1 MYFIGGDPG
10 RSVDGVVVGG
20 LDVLH
25 QRVLVVLVLVDIHGQ
40 HHGHGVVDALNAGTV
55 ARVIRAGVDLVDT
68 NAFVEGVGE
77 LGRKLNPVVGHPQ
90 RGMHWSTRMSA
101 VLAAVNWTAVTG
113 HTSAQRLKRSVKKR
127 A

>member
-40 HHGHGVVDALNAGTV
+40 HHGHGVVDVLDAAIGAGVVRT
-55 ARVIRAGVDLVDT
+55 GVDLVDT
-68 NAFVEGVGE
+68 KAFRP
-77 LGRKLNPVVGHPQ
+77 LFLSCTLLYLSLIHI
-90 RGMHWSTRMSA
+90 
-101 VLAAVNWTAVTG
+101 
-113 HTSAQRLKRSVKKR
+113 
-127 A
+127 